1 MRVVLRA
8 LWQENDGQDI
18 AEYTLMLAAILALT
32 LSVVRLIGSNASS
45 VLSRVASAIQ

>member
-18 AEYTLMLAAILALT
+18 AEYALMLAATVALVV
-32 LSVVRLIGSNASS
+32 SVVRLIGSNASS
-45 VLSRVASAIQ
+45 VFSRVASAIQ